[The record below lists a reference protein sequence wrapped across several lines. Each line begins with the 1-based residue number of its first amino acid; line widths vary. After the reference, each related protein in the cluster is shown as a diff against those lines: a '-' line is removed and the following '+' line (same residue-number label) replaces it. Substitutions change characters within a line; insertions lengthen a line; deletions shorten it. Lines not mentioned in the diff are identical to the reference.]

1 MAKRGTF
8 SSLVKRFPPIGRG
21 HWKRHKLLTI
31 LANRRQE
38 ERFTDPVFTTAQEI
52 LAENGSYIL
61 AEHTPYAYI
70 ITE

>member
-1 MAKRGTF
+1 MGKAKMSR
-8 SSLVKRFPPIGRG
+8 LVKKFPKVARL
-21 HWKRHKLLTI
+21 HWKKKKLLTI

-38 ERFTDPVFTTAQEI
+38 ERFTDSVFTTAQEI

-61 AEHTPYAYI
+61 TEHTPYAYI

>member
-1 MAKRGTF
+1 MSFRVLIRQL
-8 SSLVKRFPPIGRG
+8 SIGE
-21 HWKRHKLLTI
+21 KKLLTI

-61 AEHTPYAYI
+61 TEHTPYAYI